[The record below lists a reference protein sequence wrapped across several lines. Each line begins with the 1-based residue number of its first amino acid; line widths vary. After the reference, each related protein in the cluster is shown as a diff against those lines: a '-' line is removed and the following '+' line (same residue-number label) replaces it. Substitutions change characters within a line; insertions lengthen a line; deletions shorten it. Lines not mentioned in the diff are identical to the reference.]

1 MAGVLSGGGWMM
13 DAVTDPQE
21 LIDLVIR
28 FGEAMREID
37 NGDHV
42 SGPRSAAHADRLFS
56 EIKQRLGLP
65 PTTSELW
72 GDHWRPAPERAED
85 G

>member
-1 MAGVLSGGGWMM
+1 MV

-21 LIDLVIR
+21 LIDLVVR
-28 FGEAMREID
+28 FGNAMREID
-37 NGDHV
+37 SGNYI
-42 SGPRSAAHADRLFS
+42 SGPKSAALADRLFG

-72 GDHWRPAPERAED
+72 GDHWKPNSERAED